1 MGEGLAATLASLG
14 VQRCERGAAKATA
27 GFADR
32 SRSQETVT
40 KMVPKCGKQRQTSY
54 QKLRC
59 WSETVLTKSSGAKK
73 LATLTFDGCMVQN
86 CCFWSSHGIYNLIG
100 KPRLR
105 PKWFDFE
112 LRGLSDLSKCVE
124 TSLRLCRAI
133 KNLANFS
140 FEGCIEQNSIFWR
153 LQSVH
158 DRLRGSRRPQ
168 NWFQKITWTPQ
179 QAITFEW
186 N

>member
-1 MGEGLAATLASLG
+1 MEGF
-14 VQRCERGAAKATA
+14 V
-27 GFADR
+27 DW
-32 SRSQETVT
+32 SRRQETVR
-40 KMVPKCGKQRQTSY
+40 KMVPKCATPPHRTVKM
-54 QKLRC
+54 LRIQ
-59 WSETVLTKSSGAKK
+59 SETVLTKSSGAKK
-73 LATLTFDGCMVQN
+73 LANLTFEGCLEQN
-86 CCFWSSHGIYNLIG
+86 CYFWSSHGIYNPIG

-133 KNLANFS
+133 KNFANFS

-179 QAITFEW
+179 QPSKSPSNGPSGPKTLQIEFSEDVLNGIAIL
-186 N
+186 